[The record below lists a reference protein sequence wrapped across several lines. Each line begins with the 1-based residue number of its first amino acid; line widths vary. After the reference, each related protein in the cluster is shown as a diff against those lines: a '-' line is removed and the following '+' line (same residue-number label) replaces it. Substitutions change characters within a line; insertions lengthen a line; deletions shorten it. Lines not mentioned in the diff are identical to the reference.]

1 MNIWFAVSLILAV
14 MTLYMFTIE
23 AFSVAF
29 KLTGLATKRIK
40 FQVASLFTGSGFT
53 TGESEIIVNDDTR
66 RRIAIACMYT
76 GHVFSV
82 IIMGLLINVLISIS
96 GIRTNEDASFFK
108 GWYSIVFF
116 VSLGLFLLVLL
127 LKIPPINKRFQK
139 LLEKIALAFSRKRKN
154 ANIITVVDYY
164 GKNTIVE
171 LLLNNIPEFAQD
183 VPLYEMQLTKKYQIN
198 ILSIKRGNR
207 LVDVTKD
214 TMFRKG
220 DALVLFGNTH
230 DIKDAFINSLD
241 KKNNTIVTND
251 RVNELV
257 LLSNYGANALVEIFV
272 DDVPTELDGITMKES
287 HLTDRYSI
295 NIVVIKRNDEYIN
308 VDKDTIIQKGD
319 FLTLFGP
326 YQNIRHLFNK

>member
-53 TGESEIIVNDDTR
+53 TDESEIIVNDDTR

-241 KKNNTIVTND
+241 KKNNTIVIND

>member
-241 KKNNTIVTND
+241 KKNNTIVFND

-257 LLSNYGANALVEIFV
+257 LLSNYGTNALVEIFV